1 MLNWEPKIIYNH
13 NIQSLNIKNIELLYH
28 EKLKIEYLNEKTIYY
43 WQRFSSIFHLLKID
57 EKKNK
62 QDKKIFNDQFFPNLK
77 NKII

>member
-43 WQRFSSIFHLLKID
+43 
-57 EKKNK
+57 
-62 QDKKIFNDQFFPNLK
+62 
-77 NKII
+77 